1 MAIQSTIKNILSK
14 TATAFA
20 IAVVTASAHAAGA
33 AGGLTKAST
42 AADEIKTALFTFM
55 GAAAFIYVMY
65 LMVMAFAEKKQW
77 SDVGMG
83 VVHVAVAGSVLG
95 LVGWAWTLMA

>member
-1 MAIQSTIKNILSK
+1 
-14 TATAFA
+14 
-20 IAVVTASAHAAGA
+20 
-33 AGGLTKAST
+33 
-42 AADEIKTALFTFM
+42 
-55 GAAAFIYVMY
+55 
-65 LMVMAFAEKKQW
+65 MVMAFAEKKQW

>member
-1 MAIQSTIKNILSK
+1 MTTQATIKNILSK

-20 IAVVTASAHAAGA
+20 IAVVTASAHAGA
-33 AGGLTKAST
+33 SGGLTKAST
-42 AADEIKTALFTFM
+42 AAEEIKTALFTFM

>member
-33 AGGLTKAST
+33 AGGLTKA
-42 AADEIKTALFTFM
+42 
-55 GAAAFIYVMY
+55 
-65 LMVMAFAEKKQW
+65 EKKQW